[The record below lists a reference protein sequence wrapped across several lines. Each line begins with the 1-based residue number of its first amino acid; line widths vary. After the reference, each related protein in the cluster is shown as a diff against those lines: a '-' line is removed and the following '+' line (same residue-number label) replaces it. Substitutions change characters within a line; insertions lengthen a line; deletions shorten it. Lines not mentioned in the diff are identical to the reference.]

1 MSTAVLQP
9 PVALPSPQVC
19 KINNTYS
26 ILSITADDC
35 LLIDLLWYDVHFQ
48 ATKRPAPAKT
58 VESTVVG
65 DSPKRKVAKPMEL
78 TTTTASAKV
87 SAPLPA
93 TQHQPASP
101 SAPKASCNVGPLM
114 SSLGFKGSVSLVF
127 DSNGM
132 ISH

>member
-78 TTTTASAKV
+78 TTTPASASSGKV
-87 SAPLPA
+87 SAPHPA
-93 TQHQPASP
+93 TQHQTDAP
-101 SAPKASCNVGPLM
+101 SAPKASCNGGPLM
-114 SSLGFKGSVSLVF
+114 SLLGINERCVLS
-127 DSNGM
+127 D
-132 ISH
+132 